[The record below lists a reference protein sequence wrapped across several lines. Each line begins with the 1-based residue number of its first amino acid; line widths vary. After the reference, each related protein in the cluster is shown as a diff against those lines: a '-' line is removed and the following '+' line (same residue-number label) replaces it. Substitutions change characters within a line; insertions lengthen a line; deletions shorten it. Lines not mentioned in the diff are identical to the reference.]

1 MFVAEFFSPD
11 TEYAAF
17 GERTRA
23 TAEGLGMAGFDIRV
37 LVLRRSPNDGPP
49 FSSSSYVFEPMP
61 KTASFFLRRNLAANA
76 IQRILIFFEVLIT
89 VLKHRPELLVV
100 SAHDPIFCMETSII
114 ATIFATPFVI
124 DAHDSRLVLAA
135 EQSKEMGKGFKRALE
150 SSAMQRASRIWVP
163 TQRMALML
171 TEEYDIPN
179 RKFTVVANGVDS
191 SRFARVQNQT
201 RGPHTILHLGGP
213 RAYYDS
219 ATLVKAFRI
228 VLAQVP
234 DATLVFLGIRD
245 DSYTRNVM
253 RLCEELKVQEAIQ
266 FLPPAPPDLVPVF
279 MSRAALGV
287 HTYALNPV
295 YATTVGLKV
304 AEYMAAGLPILH
316 RGPSGGETWKLI
328 ERCGAGR
335 CAESV
340 EGLAHHAIELLS
352 DPELRQSI
360 GDQGRRMAS
369 TLDWKTTLEVAI
381 QDAYFLTRHE

>member
-23 TAEGLGMAGFDIRV
+23 TAEGLGRAGFDIRA
-37 LVLRRSPNDGPP
+37 LVLRRSPNDGPSV
-49 FSSSSYVFEPMP
+49 SSSSYAVEPMP
-61 KTASFFLRRNLAANA
+61 KTASIFLRGNLAANA
-76 IQRILIFFEVLIT
+76 IQRTLIFFEVLIA
-89 VLKHRPELLVV
+89 VLKYRPGLLVV
-100 SAHDPIFCMETSII
+100 SAHDPIFCVETAIT
-114 ATIFATPFVI
+114 AKIFATPFVI

-135 EQSKEMGKGFKRALE
+135 EQSKEMGKGVKRALE
-150 SSAMQRASRIWVP
+150 RSAMRQSSRIWVP
-163 TQRMALML
+163 TQSMASML
-171 TEEYDIPN
+171 AEEYQIVN
-179 RKFTVVANGVDS
+179 QKFTVVANGVDYI
-191 SRFARVQNQT
+191 RFARVETQT
-201 RGPHTILHLGGP
+201 SGRNTMLHLGGP

-219 ATLVKAFRI
+219 ATLVKAFQI

-245 DSYTRNVM
+245 DPYTRNLM
-253 RLCEELKVQEAIQ
+253 RLCEELEIQEAIQ
-266 FLPPAPPDLVPVF
+266 FLPPVPPDLVPVF
-279 MSRAALGV
+279 MKRAAVGV
-287 HTYALNPV
+287 HTYAMTPV

-304 AEYMAAGLPILH
+304 AEYMAAGIPILH
-316 RGPSGGETWKLI
+316 RGPPGGETWNLI

-340 EGLAHHAIELLS
+340 EGLADHAIELLS
-352 DPELRQSI
+352 NPGLRQSI
-360 GDQGRRMAS
+360 GAQGRRMAS